1 MPPPKLPLMQ
11 IMVNKSSL
19 IAEKMGFV
27 CFLHLGC
34 CGPPCGRSRMQP
46 HAAASNLAGTAESL
60 PPPPRQTTP
69 AYHASSDQRQIRFG
83 VELKAGARGGFG
95 PFN

>member
-11 IMVNKSSL
+11 SLVNRSAL

-34 CGPPCGRSRMQP
+34 CGPPCGPALQP
-46 HAAASNLAGTAESL
+46 GGGGGGNGGARRRT
-60 PPPPRQTTP
+60 PPPPR
-69 AYHASSDQRQIRFG
+69 RNG
-83 VELKAGARGGFG
+83 VEAVRARIDAFAARL
-95 PFN
+95 PPLQLIQFKQS